1 MLKNNGLQE
10 IGNVQPSTQVKT
22 DARNAVTTKQ
32 MKLLL
37 ILTQHLVLLL
47 EKKKQEAVDRVNNLL
62 NRALNDIN
70 TVNTTP
76 MVEAIKN
83 TALNDIG
90 NVQPNVT
97 KKQEAIGILNNN
109 AATKNKNINQTPDA
123 TTEEKEAAITEVNQA
138 LNQSY

>member
-1 MLKNNGLQE
+1 M
-10 IGNVQPSTQVKT
+10 
-22 DARNAVTTKQ
+22 
-32 MKLLL
+32 
-37 ILTQHLVLLL
+37 
-47 EKKKQEAVDRVNNLL
+47 

-109 AATKNKNINQTPDA
+109 AATKTKYKSNT
-123 TTEEKEAAITEVNQA
+123 
-138 LNQSY
+138 